1 MISILVDYLT
11 VTLIDHIIFF
21 QLVLLLILLSNIWIT
36 HRIRRYSP
44 TEKFPVVSILIPV
57 RNEESCIA
65 GCVQSYLGQDY
76 PSFEVIVLDDQSND
90 ASRAILETIALSE
103 PNLRIILGVQPT
115 HGQVGKNW
123 ACSQL
128 SHQAQGELLFF
139 TDADT
144 VARPDTL
151 KTVVTALLGAQA
163 DLITG
168 FPKQEIHT
176 LGEKA
181 LVPFFSWAFLS
192 FVPLLLAYQ
201 LKVPFLSVAVGQMML
216 FRREAYLDIGGHDGI
231 ISSVVDDI
239 SLARR
244 INEKG
249 LRWRV
254 TYVADLIACRM
265 YHSSRE
271 AVNGF
276 TKNLFAASG
285 YRLLPYLFTYLW
297 LFIMFWEPLFVM
309 ALLVFCGTLK
319 AQPYVLMICIA
330 LSYLLWLIPYLE
342 MKIPFYLSFFYPYT
356 VLANICVAFRSLIHT
371 LEGRITW
378 KGRAVDKARWK
389 WF

>member
-1 MISILVDYLT
+1 MVDYLT
-11 VTLIDHIIFF
+11 DTLIDHIITF
-21 QLVLLLILLSNIWIT
+21 QVILLFIIFSNIWIT
-36 HRIRRYSP
+36 HRIRHYSP
-44 TEKFPVVSILIPV
+44 PEKYPMVSILIPV
-57 RNEESCIA
+57 RNEERCIA
-65 GCVQSYLGQDY
+65 GCVQSYLAQDY

-90 ASRAILETIALSE
+90 GSRSILETIALSE
-103 PNLRIILGVQPT
+103 PNLRIVLGEQPT
-115 HGQVGKNW
+115 DDQVGKNW

-128 SHQAQGELLFF
+128 SSQAQGELLFF

-144 VARPDTL
+144 VARSDTL
-151 KTVVTALLGAQA
+151 KTVVTALLGEQA

-168 FPKQEIHT
+168 FPRQEVHT

-192 FVPLLLAYQ
+192 FVPLVLAYK
-201 LKVPFLSVAVGQMML
+201 LKVPFLSFAVGQMML
-216 FRREAYLDIGGHDGI
+216 FRREAYLDIGGHNGI

-254 TYVADLIACRM
+254 IYVADLISSRM
-265 YHSSRE
+265 YHSGRE

-285 YRLLPYLFTYLW
+285 YRLLPYLFTYVW

-309 ALLVFCGTLK
+309 ALLVFGGTPK
-319 AQPYVLMICIA
+319 AQPYALMICIA
-330 LSYLLWLIPYLE
+330 LSYLLWLIQYLE
-342 MKIPFYLSFFYPYT
+342 LRIPFYLFFFYPCT

-378 KGRAVDKARWK
+378 KGRAVGKARWK